1 MKNPKFAYEAPSSV
15 PAALALLGEHGDE
28 AKVLAGGQSLL
39 PLVSLRLATPG
50 LVIDI
55 GRVADLDHIRVG
67 DDGSLTIGALVTH
80 AQAEV
85 SDLVAER
92 APLVHQAM
100 PLVGH
105 RAIRNRGTVCGS
117 VAHADPAAEMPA
129 VMLALSGVVI
139 AASTGGEREIEASEF
154 FRGYLDTALRDD
166 ELLVEIRLPP
176 WPSARGGSMI
186 EVGRRHADF
195 AMVGLASTL
204 DVVDGVIE
212 QAALSFSGVAGTPQR
227 ISEAEALLVGRAPD
241 DAAFAAA
248 ADVVREVVEPSADIH
263 ATASYRKHLAGVLTR
278 RGLAAATTT
287 IGVPA

>member
-1 MKNPKFAYEAPSSV
+1 MKNPKFAYEVPSSV
-15 PAALALLGEHGDE
+15 PDALALLAEHGDD
-28 AKVLAGGQSLL
+28 AKVLAGGQSLV
-39 PLVSLRLATPG
+39 PLMGLRLATPA

-55 GRVADLDHIRVG
+55 GRIPDLDHIGVG

-80 AQAEV
+80 AQAEAP
-85 SDLVAER
+85 DLVAEH

-129 VMLALSGVVI
+129 VMLAVSGVVV
-139 AASTGGEREIEASEF
+139 ARSTVGEREIEASDF

-176 WPSARGGSMI
+176 WPSTRGGSMI

-204 DVVDGVIE
+204 DVVDGTIE
-212 QAALSFSGVAGTPQR
+212 QAALSFSGIAGTPQR
-227 ISEAEALLVGRAPD
+227 IAEAEALLVGRPPD

-248 ADVVREVVEPSADIH
+248 ADVVREVVQPSADIH
-263 ATASYRKHLAGVLTR
+263 ATASYRRHLAAVLTR
-278 RGLAAATTT
+278 RGLAAATAT

>member
-1 MKNPKFAYEAPSSV
+1 MKNPKFAYEVPSSE
-15 PAALALLGEHGDE
+15 PDALALLAEHGDD
-28 AKVLAGGQSLL
+28 AKVLAGGQSLV
-39 PLVSLRLATPG
+39 PLMGLRLAAPG

-55 GRVADLDHIRVG
+55 GRIPDLDHIRVG

-80 AQAEV
+80 AQAEA
-85 SDLVAER
+85 SDLVAEH

-129 VMLALSGVVI
+129 VMLAVSGVVV
-139 AASTGGEREIEASEF
+139 AKSTAGEREIEASDF

-176 WPSARGGSMI
+176 WPATRGGSMI

-195 AMVGLASTL
+195 AMVGLAGTL

-212 QAALSFSGVAGTPQR
+212 RAALSFSGVAGTPQR
-227 ISEAEALLVGRAPD
+227 IAEAEALLVGRAPD
-241 DAAFAAA
+241 EAAFAAA
-248 ADVVREVVEPSADIH
+248 ADVVREVVQPSADIH
-263 ATASYRKHLAGVLTR
+263 ATASYRRHLAAVLTR
-278 RGLAAATTT
+278 RGLAAATAT